1 LSTRLSRLSRDDEGD
16 EIGRHVKDPNCLA
29 VEIAFRA
36 VFKPAAPVYFSGIGH
51 RYVGLS
57 DRPDGVQWSGWHNHV
72 DDVAELAVN
81 LEGMKH
87 DGWPVGRLV
96 NRELHDPTLPAI
108 ALTVSLQEDL
118 RIAWW
123 RDAWATYKQPIAE
136 DTILDIPAQSLTAVV
151 WKRSLAEARACLA
164 PNLKDRAMQWVTLPQ
179 KGKTELEVS
188 PHFQVVT
195 PLWQNMPNSH
205 ADRVARMDEARDRLQ
220 RFHDF
225 ASKRS
230 AP

>member
-1 LSTRLSRLSRDDEGD
+1 MAKAAKANDA
-16 EIGRHVKDPNCLA
+16 KDPNCLA

-36 VFKPAAPVYFSGIGH
+36 VFKPTSPRYFSGIGR

-72 DDVAELAVN
+72 DNVAELAVN
-81 LEGMKH
+81 LEGMEY
-87 DGWPVGRLV
+87 DGWPVGRLID
-96 NRELHDPTLPAI
+96 REQHDPILRSI
-108 ALTVSLQEDL
+108 AVAVSLQDDV

-136 DTILDIPAQSLTAVV
+136 DTILDTPAQSLTEVL
-151 WKRSLAEARACLA
+151 WKRALADARHCLA
-164 PNLKDRAMQWVTLPQ
+164 PDLKDRAMQRVTLPQ

-188 PHFQVVT
+188 PHFQVIT
-195 PLWQNMPNSH
+195 PVWQTMPNNH
-205 ADRVARMDEARDRLQ
+205 GDRVARMEAAKVRLQ
-220 RFHDF
+220 RFHNF

>member
-1 LSTRLSRLSRDDEGD
+1 MAKVAKSDDA
-16 EIGRHVKDPNCLA
+16 KDPNCLA

-36 VFKPAAPVYFSGIGH
+36 VFKPTSPVHFSGIGR
-51 RYVGLS
+51 RYIGLS

-87 DGWPVGRLV
+87 NGWPVGRLID
-96 NRELHDPTLPAI
+96 REEHDPTLPDI
-108 ALTVSLQEDL
+108 AVTVSLQDDIRL
-118 RIAWW
+118 VWS

-136 DTILDIPAQSLTAVV
+136 HTILELPAQSLTQLL
-151 WKRSLAEARACLA
+151 WKRALSEARACLA
-164 PNLKDRAMQWVTLPQ
+164 PDLRDRTMQLVTLPQ

-188 PHFQVVT
+188 PHFQVIT
-195 PLWQNMPNSH
+195 PVWQTMPNNH
-205 ADRVARMDEARDRLQ
+205 GERVARMEAGKVRLQ

-225 ASKRS
+225 ASTRS
-230 AP
+230 AG